1 MIKSKVPS
9 CIELVKG
16 LHQCEADVKA
26 MNLRALL
33 ANSELLE
40 QILKATWKIIIT
52 WLDWPCS
59 GLSDDEVLRLRTTV
73 MKVKG
78 DEDTRWFDK
87 DNLGKFHTVN

>member
-1 MIKSKVPS
+1 MRSNVPS

-40 QILKATWKIIIT
+40 QILEATWKIIIT

-59 GLSDDEVLRLRTTV
+59 GLSDDEHMQMSRSTKEGLRQKKPGSHGVALLKLRL
-73 MKVKG
+73 KSC
-78 DEDTRWFDK
+78 
-87 DNLGKFHTVN
+87 